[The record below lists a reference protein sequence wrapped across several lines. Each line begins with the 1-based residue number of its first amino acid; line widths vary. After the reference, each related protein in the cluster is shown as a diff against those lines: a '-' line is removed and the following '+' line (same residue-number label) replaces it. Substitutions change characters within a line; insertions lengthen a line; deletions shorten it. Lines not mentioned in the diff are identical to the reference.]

1 MPKTLLLPKL
11 GEILQTADLVTT
23 AQIEVALQNQQYYQ
37 LRLGEILALH
47 GWLEQ
52 ETVDFFAEIWPQLLM
67 EGQAHPL
74 GYYLKQAKLLSAE
87 QVQMILKEQ
96 KQLGIRFGAVAVL
109 KGWLKEKTL
118 AFFLENLSPQTKSE
132 SDFQGKDGGEEHFIE
147 DQETG
152 FIKKRS
158 EILHIGESSITLP
171 DEPFLKGIRSP
182 LTMNRSASNAERTDQ
197 PLQPIIQVPKSK
209 PSCSDNF
216 SPLSKLDDGESF
228 DLASVLELDMEDF
241 GLTASTD
248 GNITW

>member
-1 MPKTLLLPKL
+1 MPKPLLLPKL
-11 GEILQTADLVTT
+11 GEILQSADLITT

-52 ETVDFFAEIWPQLLM
+52 ETVDFFAETWPQLLM
-67 EGQAHPL
+67 EGQAQPL
-74 GYYLKQAKLLSAE
+74 GYYLKQAKLLSLD
-87 QVQMILKEQ
+87 QIQIILKEQ
-96 KQLGIRFGAVAVL
+96 KHLGIRFGAVAVL

-118 AFFLENLSPQTKSE
+118 DFFLENLSPQTKGE
-132 SDFQGKDGGEEHFIE
+132 SDFQGKDGGEDHFIE

-171 DEPFLKGIRSP
+171 DESLLQGSRSTSSPQSAKSTRHPTKP
-182 LTMNRSASNAERTDQ
+182 L
-197 PLQPIIQVPKSK
+197 IQVPRSKSVH
-209 PSCSDNF
+209 SLNF
-216 SPLSKLDDGESF
+216 PPLPKLEDGGENF

-241 GLTASTD
+241 GLTASTE
-248 GNITW
+248 GSITW